1 MYHQRM
7 IFLPKEKMSEIP
19 TIMDSSVLT
28 EDRWTVYIPVAG
40 LEIGDLD
47 IEMNNDTIT
56 INCDMNYQYGLV
68 KYWYLRVNSIMNSR
82 FLKRSM
88 RWNRSFPIP
97 KGLDIRTLEAD
108 LGEEIL
114 QISGRMKGK

>member
-7 IFLPKEKMSEIP
+7 IFFPKEKMSEIP

-28 EDRWTVYIPVAG
+28 EDRWTVYIPVSG

-56 INCDMNYQYGLV
+56 INCDVTYKYG
-68 KYWYLRVNSIMNSR
+68 
-82 FLKRSM
+82 
-88 RWNRSFPIP
+88 
-97 KGLDIRTLEAD
+97 
-108 LGEEIL
+108 
-114 QISGRMKGK
+114 